1 MLSFLWRIQDFSPD
15 AIGKSK
21 MVKRK
26 FQGFSGAF
34 WFGLGLIYQE
44 MGIWRRSTI
53 KSGCEKRFHCG

>member
-1 MLSFLWRIQDFSPD
+1 MINIIPN

>member
-1 MLSFLWRIQDFSPD
+1 MNIY